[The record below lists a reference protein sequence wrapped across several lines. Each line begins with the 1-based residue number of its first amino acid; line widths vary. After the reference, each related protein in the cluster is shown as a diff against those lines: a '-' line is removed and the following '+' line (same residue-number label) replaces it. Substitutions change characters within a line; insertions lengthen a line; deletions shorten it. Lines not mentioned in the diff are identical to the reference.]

1 MSERFL
7 SGFLSLC
14 VSCSSAVSFPC
25 VWAVPACVCLCVC
38 DFKACLPSQS
48 LLVSFKW
55 NAVRET
61 GRHTHTHSHTQCT
74 PLIQCYIL
82 TDTHTSPELPGGCS
96 LLVVQQEK
104 PDEASPHQLH
114 CPLPAFLSHSFP
126 TFHLA
131 VSGISSFYSFFSLC
145 HILKKTFRSS
155 ILAFFSFVFLSSLSS
170 DPPYPILPLH
180 IPSILKLIKLLI

>member
-1 MSERFL
+1 MQYEWEVPRQFP
-7 SGFLSLC
+7 FPVCELSLH
-14 VSCSSAVSFPC
+14 
-25 VWAVPACVCLCVC
+25 ACVCVS

-61 GRHTHTHSHTQCT
+61 GWHTRTHSHTQCT

-126 TFHLA
+126 TFLLA
-131 VSGISSFYSFFSLC
+131 VSGISDFYSFFLFVSY
-145 HILKKTFRSS
+145 LKDDFADRLF
-155 ILAFFSFVFLSSLSS
+155 LAFCSSFFFLVSLLIL
-170 DPPYPILPLH
+170 PILSYLCIFLPY
-180 IPSILKLIKLLI
+180 

>member
-25 VWAVPACVCLCVC
+25 VWAVPACVCLCVW
-38 DFKACLPSQS
+38 LQS
-48 LLVSFKW
+48 LSAQSELAGQFQMKRSPW
-55 NAVRET
+55 DRP
-61 GRHTHTHSHTQCT
+61 THSHALAHTVHASNT
-74 PLIQCYIL
+74 MLHTYRH
-82 TDTHTSPELPGGCS
+82 THTSPELPGGCS

-155 ILAFFSFVFLSSLSS
+155 ILAFFFLRFSF
-170 DPPYPILPLH
+170 
-180 IPSILKLIKLLI
+180 